1 MDRDNK
7 IGLVFA
13 IVWMLF
19 VVVLF
24 ATYLYIPSI
33 ISSTKKQVDSFP

>member
-24 ATYLYIPSI
+24 ASYLYIKDLSFA
-33 ISSTKKQVDSFP
+33 SKKI